1 MERKGRVNMPNLGEI
16 DATILDINSSQET
29 WNQYLLSDGT
39 VLKLKV
45 VVTEAIR
52 ADGHYDNNG
61 EPLYAVKSS
70 NILSAIVPENLKRKG
85 V

>member
-1 MERKGRVNMPNLGEI
+1 MERKTKVTIPNLGEI
-16 DATILDINSSQET
+16 NATALDINSSQET

-61 EPLYAVKSS
+61 DPLYMVKSS
-70 NILSAIVPENLKRKG
+70 NVLSSIVPENLKRKG
-85 V
+85 I